1 MKPQT
6 KQEVQKRVRKARI
19 TMSVDEDINK
29 VRALVFEQTGVYMT
43 YRQLVDYMVKFYF
56 KNQKTETAWRP

>member
-1 MKPQT
+1 
-6 KQEVQKRVRKARI
+6 VRKARI